1 MGDYDPDFGEEM
13 GSLDYTPQGEPVN
26 VTTITGALMTV
37 VNFLICLLDQ
47 KDYKPDLNTYD
58 DVGDVMMPQ
67 TPIGKRDAM
76 QGLIDDMNP
85 LTKGINN
92 IVWVFLVILK
102 MHKEI

>member
-1 MGDYDPDFGEEM
+1 
-13 GSLDYTPQGEPVN
+13 
-26 VTTITGALMTV
+26 
-37 VNFLICLLDQ
+37 
-47 KDYKPDLNTYD
+47 
-58 DVGDVMMPQ
+58 MMPQ

-92 IVWVFLVILK
+92 IVWVLLVILK

>member
-1 MGDYDPDFGEEM
+1 MVAGGFYDGGQFFDMPFRPKE
-13 GSLDYTPQGEPVN
+13 
-26 VTTITGALMTV
+26 
-37 VNFLICLLDQ
+37 
-47 KDYKPDLNTYD
+47 DYKPDLNTYD